1 MKRRTI
7 LSILAGLSLSTSAAV
22 AQDVAAGEEI
32 YQGVCRTCH
41 GPNAQGLGSFPKLA
55 GAEEDYLV
63 DRLETYRAGE
73 KVGPNSA
80 LMIPHAAELSDED
93 IANIAGYIVATFP

>member
-1 MKRRTI
+1 MKRLVF
-7 LSILAGLSLSTSAAV
+7 LSFCATLTLGATAAS

-32 YQGVCRTCH
+32 YQDTCRTCH

-55 GAEEDYLV
+55 GAEEDYLI

-73 KVGPNSA
+73 RVGPNSA
-80 LMIPHAAELSDED
+80 LMIPHAAELSDDD
-93 IANIAGYIVATFP
+93 IANIAGYITATFP

>member
-1 MKRRTI
+1 MDVAP
-7 LSILAGLSLSTSAAV
+7 SS
-22 AQDVAAGEEI
+22 AQDLAAGEEL
-32 YQGVCRTCH
+32 YQSVCRTCH

-55 GAEEDYLV
+55 GAEEDNLI

-80 LMIPHAAELSDED
+80 LMIPHAAELSDDD
-93 IANIAGYIVATFP
+93 IADIAAYIVATFP